1 MGYELID
8 FMSEIFLA
16 RKQLQSKRKPIR
28 ILGVKPPPLIKIPL
42 NDEISLIQIPN
53 RHLRHLLGS
62 GGGPVTARRHY

>member
-1 MGYELID
+1 M
-8 FMSEIFLA
+8 FSA
-16 RKQLQSKRKPIR
+16 HKQLQSKAYTDSGR
-28 ILGVKPPPLIKIPL
+28 IKTFLIKIPL